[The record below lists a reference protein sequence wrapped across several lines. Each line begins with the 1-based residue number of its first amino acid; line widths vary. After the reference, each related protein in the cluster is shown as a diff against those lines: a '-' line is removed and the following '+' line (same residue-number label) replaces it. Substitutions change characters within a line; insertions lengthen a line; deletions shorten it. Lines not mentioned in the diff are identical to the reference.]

1 MTDQPREDTNAEQ
14 PPSWQFHQEQV
25 DEAAP
30 PPEQVAPEQPAID
43 QPGEQ
48 QVAAEAGAPGPTL
61 PPPPPLASRPAES
74 TDEAAPAGVPQ
85 DESAAGPDEVAP
97 APEVEDTPQAAP
109 EVEDA
114 PEPAEGVRDPGA
126 PDAAASEPESGVEA
140 APHVAED
147 VRDPGAPDA
156 EAAAVLDEDTRI
168 QSAVAAPRASSLISD
183 ELAPPLD
190 EPTGPV
196 EPPRPAVGEGVFRPE
211 AALPVAGAMAGAAA
225 SQATPTEPDEATR
238 ELTEEE
244 RKLAAERAAR
254 REARQAALAASDA
267 PPAAA
272 PEPVVVHRR
281 NTDRFAGSLGLFLLR
296 LVTAA
301 ILLVRGLEIVTNLAA
316 AQDSFAQTR
325 IPEPRVMAIVTGVA
339 ALLIAVA
346 LVFGLFVRVAG
357 LGVALIA
364 IGALVFV
371 LWGPWSPFVAGK
383 SGFVGEL
390 ELLLAA
396 VGLLFVAVGGGGFGL
411 DRSFRKSR
419 EKAKLAKQTTA

>member
-43 QPGEQ
+43 QPGGQ

-61 PPPPPLASRPAES
+61 PPPPPLAARPAES
-74 TDEAAPAGVPQ
+74 TDEA
-85 DESAAGPDEVAP
+85 AP

-109 EVEDA
+109 ESEDV
-114 PEPAEGVRDPGA
+114 PEPAEGGRAPGA
-126 PDAAASEPESGVEA
+126 PDAAASEPESGAEA
-140 APHVAED
+140 APHPTED

-156 EAAAVLDEDTRI
+156 EAPAVLDEDTRI

-196 EPPRPAVGEGVFRPE
+196 EPPRPAVGDGVFRPE

-419 EKAKLAKQTTA
+419 EKAKLAKQATA